1 MYDSDVGKK
10 VYVGDTADSTQQLV
24 GYKGSSGFGI
34 TVNEITDF
42 ALDSEDGVR
51 KHAPTSVDPKPGTIT
66 FIRDVEETHTTLL
79 QMAATRAIRYW
90 KIERAGGAVGF
101 RGFIKDYTE
110 PTAGEND
117 SPVITV
123 TVQPV
128 ELPRKLEV

>member
-1 MYDSDVGKK
+1 MYESDVGKK
-10 VYVGDTADSTQQLV
+10 VYIGDTEASTQQLV

-51 KHAPTSVDPKPGTIT
+51 KHVPTSVDPKPGTIT
-66 FIRDVEETHTTLL
+66 FLRDVEETHTTLQ
-79 QMAATRAIRYW
+79 QMAATRAIKYW
-90 KIERAGGAVGF
+90 KIERAGGEIGF

-110 PTAGEND
+110 PTAGENE

-123 TVQPV
+123 TVQPQ
-128 ELPRKLEV
+128 ELPKKLGV

>member
-1 MYDSDVGKK
+1 MYESDVGKK
-10 VYVGDTADSTQQLV
+10 VYIGDTGDSTQQLV

-34 TVNEITDF
+34 TINEITDF

-66 FIRDVEETHTTLL
+66 FLRDVEETHTTLQ
-79 QMAATRAIRYW
+79 QMAATRAIKYW

-101 RGFIKDYTE
+101 KGFIKDYTE
-110 PTAGEND
+110 PTAGENE

-123 TVQPV
+123 TVQPQ
-128 ELPRKLEV
+128 ELPKKIEA